1 MGMPIYR
8 PCMANNSAGTKLG
21 ATSIARGDFPL
32 PVPPYGEPHV
42 LPTRTGKSAHR
53 DGPRW
58 DCSVSCTTGNSSGP
72 PPLRPNDWKALRLI
86 LAILPQPYW
95 F

>member
-1 MGMPIYR
+1 MHDFLSLRAVDLSRLAITIQT
-8 PCMANNSAGTKLG
+8 NLDSAAGLIGPSRHATGVGTSVDSKKP
-21 ATSIARGDFPL
+21 RQ
-32 PVPPYGEPHV
+32 
-42 LPTRTGKSAHR
+42 PTRTGRLSK
-53 DGPRW
+53 
-58 DCSVSCTTGNSSGP
+58 GNSSGP

>member
-1 MGMPIYR
+1 MFR
-8 PCMANNSAGTKLG
+8 VKTEN
-21 ATSIARGDFPL
+21 
-32 PVPPYGEPHV
+32 
-42 LPTRTGKSAHR
+42 
-53 DGPRW
+53 
-58 DCSVSCTTGNSSGP
+58 VSHERRGP